1 MKYIFIF
8 LFIIFGAVCLQA
20 QQNLPAA
27 GNENPDSLRQHRQIV
42 TDRPDVTESSSTVP
56 HKTLQIETGFIY
68 ENTQTPEFSMEN
80 WFIGSTMLRYGL
92 WERFELR
99 LGSFY
104 QLSRGEMKESMADS
118 TEQGFGPVLTGF
130 KVYIVKE
137 KGLRPEI
144 SIIAEMTLRHI
155 GSPTYRPTF
164 SYPVAKISAS
174 HTLTQRLSLGY
185 NAGFAYNGENADGFF
200 VYSAALSYG
209 ITPRFACYGE
219 AYGTFDHGNLPNHR
233 IDGGF
238 TYLVRNNLQI
248 DISAGTGFDSN
259 IDKHFI
265 STGFSWRIP
274 R

>member
-1 MKYIFIF
+1 MRYFFI
-8 LFIIFGAVCLQA
+8 LFFAILGTINLQS
-20 QQNLPAA
+20 QDILPPE
-27 GNENPDSLRQHRQIV
+27 GSENPDSLRQHHRIV
-42 TDRPDVTESSSTVP
+42 TDRPDQTESSSTVP

-68 ENTQTPEFSMEN
+68 ENTQTTELLMEN
-80 WFIGSTMLRYGL
+80 WFIGSTLLRYGL

-104 QLSRGEMKESMADS
+104 QLSRGEMKESLADS

-130 KVYIVKE
+130 KVYVVKE

-174 HTLTQRLSLGY
+174 HTLARKLSLGY

-200 VYSAALSYG
+200 VYSAALSYA
-209 ITPRFACYGE
+209 ITPRLAFYGE

-233 IDGGF
+233 VDGGF
-238 TYLVRNNLQI
+238 TYLVRNNLQL